1 MTTIIENVLD
11 EIDIIIEEQIRI
23 ANCNAVLE
31 DRRIRL
37 LEFIRTSQELV
48 ISKRARENLIVT
60 VSNMEIKVVQQ
71 IECKY
76 QNQTTRRCRHN
87 NAGF

>member
-37 LEFIRTSQELV
+37 LEFIRTSQELE
-48 ISKRARENLIVT
+48 ISKRDHENLMVT
-60 VSNMEIKVVQQ
+60 VSNMELKVVQQ
-71 IECKY
+71 IEC
-76 QNQTTRRCRHN
+76 
-87 NAGF
+87 FL